1 MERTADRVAQSA
13 MTKRGDVTITT
24 LFDNYLA
31 RDDLKALWGFS
42 CYVEIS
48 GRVLLFDTGSNGRVL
63 LQNARTLQKDLG
75 KTDTLFLSHHH
86 WDHIGGVDSLI
97 ELKPDI
103 DLVVPSSL
111 SKNLIRDLRSMTKS
125 VLTVDGEGR
134 RIGDDLYSTGLMGDE
149 VKEQSLIID
158 TDAGLIVITGC
169 AHSGIVNIVKKA
181 KALLGREVL
190 LLLGG
195 FHLVYNDTT
204 EIDGVIGELKKEGVA
219 YVSPTHCSGD
229 LAIERFRDAFGER
242 FIAGGAG
249 STIELGRLIRQRE
262 RSS

>member
-1 MERTADRVAQSA
+1 MR
-13 MTKRGDVTITT
+13 KRGDVTITT

-42 CYVEIS
+42 CCIEIS
-48 GRVLLFDTGSNGRVL
+48 GHLLLFDTGSNGRVL
-63 LQNARTLQKDLG
+63 MQNARTLQIDLG
-75 KTDTLFLSHHH
+75 RTGTLFLSHHH

-97 ELKPDI
+97 ELQPDI

-111 SKNLIRDLRSMTKS
+111 SKHLIRDLRSMTRS

-134 RIGDDLYSTGLMGDE
+134 RIGDDLYSTGMMGDE
-149 VKEQSLIID
+149 VTEQSLIID
-158 TDAGLIVITGC
+158 TDAGLIVVTGC

-181 KALLGREVL
+181 KALLGKEVL

-195 FHLVYNDTT
+195 FHLMYNDAE
-204 EIDGVIGELKKEGVA
+204 EIDEVIGELKKEGVA

-229 LAIERFRDAFGER
+229 LAIERFRDAYKER

-249 STIELGRLIRQRE
+249 STIELSSLIEQRE
-262 RSS
+262 RRS

>member
-1 MERTADRVAQSA
+1 M
-13 MTKRGDVTITT
+13 MKRDDVTITT

-42 CYVEIS
+42 CYIEIP
-48 GRVLLFDTGSNGRVL
+48 GHVLLFDTGSNGRVL
-63 LQNARTLQKDLG
+63 MLNAGKLQIDLG
-75 KTDTLFLSHHH
+75 RTDTLFLSHHH

-97 ELKPDI
+97 ELHPDI

-111 SKNLIRDLRSMTKS
+111 SKHLIRDLRSMTKS
-125 VLTVDGEGR
+125 VLTVGEDACSLGSN
-134 RIGDDLYSTGLMGDE
+134 LYTTGLMGDE

-181 KALLGREVL
+181 KSLLGREVF

-195 FHLVYNDTT
+195 FHLMYNDKD
-204 EIDGVIGELKKEGVA
+204 EIDAVIGELKKEGVE

-249 STIELGRLIRQRE
+249 STIELGRLIGQRE
-262 RSS
+262 QRA